1 MEAWSRSTPWRQGKF
16 LTNETAAELGLTDG
30 NTDALVIVVTH
41 DCDLTQPP
49 ASEPKIE
56 VVIGKLIG
64 ENQLDGN
71 FANAKNARKLH
82 LAIEGGHKPYIELIA
97 THKQRIS
104 KASLIKQLPAPIEL
118 SGQNKTT
125 LCRWLAKRYRRS
137 AFPDEFETRLSSNK
151 LDRKISDAVKNCGEN
166 IAEIF
171 FDLRNAEAEAN
182 ENYQLD
188 IIILYSTAQDADAAR
203 IDAEAAGKK
212 IQAAFKARLYDK
224 QQDTWKDIELGY
236 VDAVADE
243 SLTYRQS
250 QLLKAWR
257 LEHISLGSDP
267 QQPIA
272 EE

>member
-16 LTNETAAELGLTDG
+16 LASETAAELGLTEGDP
-30 NTDALVIVVTH
+30 DRVVIVVTH
-41 DCDLTQPP
+41 DCDLTQSIE
-49 ASEPKIE
+49 SEPEIE
-56 VVIGKLIG
+56 VVIGSLI
-64 ENQLDGN
+64 EAYQLDGN
-71 FANAKNARKLH
+71 FSNAKNARKLH
-82 LAIEGGHKPYIELIA
+82 LSIEGGHKPYIELIA
-97 THKQRIS
+97 TDKQRIN
-104 KASLIKQLPAPIEL
+104 KVSLINQSPSLMEL
-118 SGQNKTT
+118 NGQNKTT

-137 AFPDEFETRLSSNK
+137 AFPDEFETRLTNNK

-171 FDLRNAEAEAN
+171 FDLRNPEAVAN

-188 IIILYSTAQDADAAR
+188 IIILYSTAHDAGAAR
-203 IDAEAAGKK
+203 IDAEAASKK
-212 IQAAFKARLYDK
+212 IQTAFETRLYDK
-224 QQDTWKDIELGY
+224 KHETWKDIELGY
-236 VDAVADE
+236 VESVADE

-257 LEHISLGSDP
+257 LEHISLAADP

>member
-16 LTNETAAELGLTDG
+16 LTNETAAELGLTED
-30 NTDALVIVVTH
+30 DPDRLVLVVTH
-41 DCDLTQPP
+41 DCDLTQSVE
-49 ASEPKIE
+49 SEPEIE
-56 VVIGKLIG
+56 IIIGSII
-64 ENQLDGN
+64 EAHQLNGN
-71 FANAKNARKLH
+71 FSNAKNARKLH
-82 LAIEGGHKPYIELIA
+82 LAIEGGRKPYIELNA
-97 THKQRIS
+97 THKQRIN
-104 KASLIKQLPAPIEL
+104 KASLIDQLPSLIEL

-137 AFPDEFETRLSSNK
+137 AFPDEFETRLTSNK

-171 FDLRNAEAEAN
+171 FDLRNPEAGAN

-188 IIILYSTAQDADAAR
+188 IIILYSTAHGADVAR
-203 IDAEAAGKK
+203 IDAEAASEK
-212 IQAAFKARLYDK
+212 IQTAFKTRLYDNE
-224 QQDTWKDIELGY
+224 QDTWKDIELGY

-257 LEHISLGSDP
+257 LEHISLGAEP

>member
-16 LTNETAAELGLTDG
+16 LTNETAAALGLTDG
-30 NTDALVIVVTH
+30 DPDQVVIVVTH
-41 DCDLTQPP
+41 DCDLTQLVE
-49 ASEPKIE
+49 SEPEIE
-56 VVIGKLIG
+56 VIIGSLIAA
-64 ENQLDGN
+64 NQLDGN

-82 LAIEGGHKPYIELIA
+82 LAIEGGLKPYIELIA

-104 KASLIKQLPAPIEL
+104 KASLVNQLPAPLEL

-137 AFPDEFETRLSSNK
+137 AFPDEFETRLTSNK
-151 LDRKISDAVKNCGEN
+151 LDKKISDAVKNCGES

-171 FDLRNAEAEAN
+171 FDLRNPEAEAN

-188 IIILYSTAQDADAAR
+188 IIILYSTAHDADAAR
-203 IDAEAAGKK
+203 IDAEAASKK
-212 IQAAFKARLYDK
+212 IKTAFETRLYDK

-257 LEHISLGSDP
+257 LEHISLGADP